1 MTACRWLY
9 YAHNL
14 STKTSCKLICCYC
27 GNKWNENETPVTLEA
42 EWARM
47 GSEWKFVVPSWIFE
61 VYSKNSDCILSA
73 FQIFGPILV
82 TGLNVFIMLKNI
94 RGAFEVGKY
103 RTAIELHSDCILNI
117 LTGRYGIPTTFETFW
132 SPSKENRNGKPLQI
146 LPECPECASN
156 EPECT
161 SNAFRLLPESISILQ
176 EFSSNAIQMSES
188 FDCRSNAA
196 RIQSERPDWPSNESG
211 RNSEHRRIAYLYRNI

>member
-1 MTACRWLY
+1 M
-9 YAHNL
+9 
-14 STKTSCKLICCYC
+14 
-27 GNKWNENETPVTLEA
+27 P
-42 EWARM
+42 
-47 GSEWKFVVPSWIFE
+47 SEWKFVVHSWIFE
-61 VYSKNSDCILSA
+61 VYSKISDCILSA
-73 FQIFGPILV
+73 FQIFGPILL
-82 TGLNVFIMLKNI
+82 TGPNVFIMLNTFGVHSKCM
-94 RGAFEVGKY
+94 EKY
-103 RTAIELHSDCILNI
+103 RTAFELHSDCILNI

-161 SNAFRLLPESISILQ
+161 SNVFRLLPESISILQ
-176 EFSSNAIQMSES
+176 EFSWNAIQMSSES

-211 RNSEHRRIAYLYRNI
+211 RNSEHRRIAYLGIYK